1 MGYFYKMEGFQF
13 YFLSGCAFEIL
24 NIMDSANIKL
34 QKVGTS
40 IREEENSTDYMRS
53 LLNILKRKFAYKLF
67 LVVQAPRT
75 RQNGISQLWEDYILR
90 ATMAQKRYNC
100 FQW

>member
-40 IREEENSTDYMRS
+40 IREAENSTDYMRS

-75 RQNGISQLWEDYILR
+75 RSERNFSTMRILHFTGYHG
-90 ATMAQKRYNC
+90 AKAV
-100 FQW
+100 